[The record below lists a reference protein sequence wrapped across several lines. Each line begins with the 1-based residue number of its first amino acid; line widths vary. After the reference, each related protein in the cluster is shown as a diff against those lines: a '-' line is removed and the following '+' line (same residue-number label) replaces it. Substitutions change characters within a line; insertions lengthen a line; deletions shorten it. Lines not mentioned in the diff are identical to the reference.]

1 MEQEDLIEELY
12 NQVIQEHSDLQYEYT
27 EDELQDVIMDIVYK
41 KLDELQKINTLSMI
55 SPVTNEEKQKLL
67 ESLTIKD
74 KVDALENI
82 ISFYLHDVN
91 FNNQTVQ

>member
-41 KLDELQKINTLSMI
+41 KLDKLQS
-55 SPVTNEEKQKLL
+55 
-67 ESLTIKD
+67 
-74 KVDALENI
+74 
-82 ISFYLHDVN
+82 
-91 FNNQTVQ
+91 

>member
-41 KLDELQKINTLSMI
+41 KLDELQSYHGINWIIYKNHTW
-55 SPVTNEEKQKLL
+55 TQD
-67 ESLTIKD
+67 TITHK
-74 KVDALENI
+74 
-82 ISFYLHDVN
+82 
-91 FNNQTVQ
+91 

>member
-41 KLDELQKINTLSMI
+41 KLDELQS
-55 SPVTNEEKQKLL
+55 
-67 ESLTIKD
+67 
-74 KVDALENI
+74 
-82 ISFYLHDVN
+82 
-91 FNNQTVQ
+91 